1 MNPDPIAFT
10 VGPFVVRWYGLLIAT
25 AILIGIAIASR
36 EVERQGIDLDHFYNV
51 ILVAIPCGL
60 IGARLFYVIFRWDYY
75 GQNPIES
82 FMIWKGG
89 LAIHGALIGGLLAGY
104 AVARYYRLPFL
115 KLADIAAPCLILGQA
130 IGRWGNYFNQ
140 EAYGYP
146 TDLPWAM
153 YIAGAYRHPTFLY
166 ESLWN
171 VCVFLF
177 LLWLRRRENIRTGDV
192 FLAYVVGY
200 SMGRFVIEGFRTDS
214 LMFGPYRAAQLVS
227 IAAII
232 AAALYRFWWQPRH
245 AGKLEALEEGVQDSK
260 PMDS

>member
-1 MNPDPIAFT
+1 
-10 VGPFVVRWYGLLIAT
+10 
-25 AILIGIAIASR
+25 
-36 EVERQGIDLDHFYNV
+36 
-51 ILVAIPCGL
+51 
-60 IGARLFYVIFRWDYY
+60 
-75 GQNPIES
+75 
-82 FMIWKGG
+82 
-89 LAIHGALIGGLLAGY
+89 
-104 AVARYYRLPFL
+104 
-115 KLADIAAPCLILGQA
+115 
-130 IGRWGNYFNQ
+130 
-140 EAYGYP
+140 
-146 TDLPWAM
+146 DLPWAM

>member
-1 MNPDPIAFT
+1 M
-10 VGPFVVRWYGLLIAT
+10 
-25 AILIGIAIASR
+25 
-36 EVERQGIDLDHFYNV
+36 
-51 ILVAIPCGL
+51 
-60 IGARLFYVIFRWDYY
+60 
-75 GQNPIES
+75 
-82 FMIWKGG
+82 
-89 LAIHGALIGGLLAGY
+89 
-104 AVARYYRLPFL
+104 ARYYRLPFL

>member
-1 MNPDPIAFT
+1 MIPDPIAF
-10 VGPFVVRWYGLLIAT
+10 VIGPFTVRWYGLLIAI
-25 AILIGIAIASR
+25 AILIGIVMASR
-36 EVERQGIDLDHFYNV
+36 EVERQGLDLDQFLNV

-60 IGARLFYVIFRWDYY
+60 LGARFFYVIFRWDYY
-75 GQNPIES
+75 SHNPVES

-89 LAIHGALIGGLLAGY
+89 LTIHGAIIGGLLAGY
-104 AVARYYRLPFL
+104 AMARYYRLPFI
-115 KLADIAAPCLILGQA
+115 KLTDIAAPSLILGQA
-130 IGRWGNYFNQ
+130 IGRWGNFFNQ

-153 YIAGAYRHPTFLY
+153 YIDGAYRHPTFLY

-171 VCVFLF
+171 LFVFLF
-177 LLWLRRRENIRTGDV
+177 LLRLRRRENIRTGDI
-192 FLAYVVGY
+192 FLTYVVGY

-227 IAAII
+227 AAAII

-245 AGKLEALEEGVQDSK
+245 PGREAALEKKVQESN
-260 PMDS
+260 PVNP